1 MARRTRPSK
10 GRSRTVRGPQRKRKA
25 GTTPRAAK
33 SDRSVRAPKKSRSA
47 SKTNKKTAAR
57 RPRRGRYVLE
67 MAPGLEQLIKSS
79 ATLSKTAKGLG
90 ENVMFTVAPKTVSDE
105 PIQAQR
111 GRLHGRNIDD
121 FRPRRESTDGAI
133 ERLTQLGFE
142 IVHRG
147 RFGITVRGPAKLVS
161 DVLKTRLAVQ
171 AQPRSTALR
180 GTQNF
185 AVSYQ
190 PPAAQ
195 DLYIAPTES
204 LTVKSTVS
212 DDIDHFVFIPPPLYF
227 APPSPTEPGHGYFGI
242 DKVAIRRLLNVPTDA
257 SGAGVRVAIIDTGFF
272 RHPYYAANTLD
283 YRPTPTPSAPDP
295 ESDSVGHG
303 TAIAYNTFAVAPD
316 ATVMGFQQTE
326 QLAQVAQVALE
337 EAADRGADIIS
348 CSWGWQNEQTFPTLE
363 ATIRDLVR
371 EGKIVLFASGN
382 NGMQAWPGSMP
393 DVLSIGGVYA
403 NNQNELEASNF
414 ASGFMSNHYAGRRV
428 PDVCGLCG
436 EKPKG
441 VYIMMPCPP
450 NCDLDNRLAGSPG
463 SRFPDSD
470 ETRQDDGWI
479 STSGTSAATPQI
491 AGVVALMV
499 ARARAKGQTLTTDS
513 VRDLLQQTAVPVQKG
528 SNALGIPAVGHPNTA
543 VGFGLVD
550 ADAAL
555 ARI

>member
-1 MARRTRPSK
+1 MVRRTRPTK
-10 GRSRTVRGPQRKRKA
+10 GKSRTASGRQQKRKA
-25 GTTPRAAK
+25 STTPRSVK

-47 SKTNKKTAAR
+47 SKTKKKTVSR
-57 RPRRGRYVLE
+57 RPRRVRYALE

-90 ENVMFTVAPKTVSDE
+90 ENVTFTVAPKTISSE

-121 FRPRRESTDGAI
+121 FRPRRESMEGAI
-133 ERLTQLGFE
+133 ERLGQLGFE

-161 DVLKTRLAVQ
+161 DVLKIQLAVQ
-171 AQPRSTALR
+171 ARPRCTSLR
-180 GTQNF
+180 ATQNF
-185 AVSYQ
+185 AVSYL
-190 PPAAQ
+190 PPAAE
-195 DLYIAPTES
+195 DLYVAPTES

-212 DDIDHFVFIPPPLYF
+212 DDVDHFVFIPPPHYF
-227 APPSPTEPGHGYFGI
+227 APPSPVEPRPSYFGV
-242 DKVAIRRLLNVPTDA
+242 DKVAIRRLLNVPTGA
-257 SGAGVRVAIIDTGFF
+257 SGAGVKVAIIDTGFF

-283 YRPTPTPSAPDP
+283 YRPTPTPSKPDP

-316 ATVMGFQQTE
+316 ATVMGFQQIDAAPE
-326 QLAQVAQVALE
+326 VALE
-337 EAADRGADIIS
+337 GAADAGADIIS
-348 CSWGWQNEQTFPTLE
+348 CSWGFQDETITSPILE

-382 NGMQAWPGSMP
+382 NGVQAWPGSMP

-403 NNQNELEASNF
+403 NDQNQLEASNF
-414 ASGFMSNHYAGRRV
+414 ASGFMSNHYPGRRV

-441 VYIMMPCPP
+441 IYIMMPCPP
-450 NCDLDNRLAGSPG
+450 NCTLDKLFAGS
-463 SRFPDSD
+463 SFPDGD
-470 ETRQDDGWI
+470 ETRRDDGWV

-499 ARARAKGQTLTTDS
+499 ARARANGRTLTTDS
-513 VRDLLQQTAVPVQKG
+513 VRDLLQQTAVAVQRG
-528 SNALGIPAVGHPNTA
+528 RNAQGIPAVGHPNTA

-550 ADAAL
+550 AAAAL